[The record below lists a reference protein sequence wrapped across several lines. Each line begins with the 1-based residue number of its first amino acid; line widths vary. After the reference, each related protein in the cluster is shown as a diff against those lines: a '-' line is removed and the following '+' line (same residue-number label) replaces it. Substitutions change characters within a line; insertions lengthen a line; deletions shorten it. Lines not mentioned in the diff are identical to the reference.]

1 MNKLTTLGKMTIV
14 ALIVG
19 ALFGIFTLLKKTG
32 VLNKVAADKGNTTN
46 IEGEKVDNKDAIKIG
61 VNTWGGFAGGQYF
74 NEGFSANANSRFLK
88 QYGFPVEFKVLDD
101 FDASRAALKS
111 GEIDL
116 LWATIDAFPT
126 EVEALKEF
134 QPQVAFQVDWS
145 RGGDAIVVRRGI
157 TSANDLKGK
166 TIGLAPLTPSHS
178 FLIWMLEA
186 SNLTTNDVKIVE
198 FPNAIDAASAFKAGK
213 LDAAVVWSPD
223 DESCVKTVAG
233 AKVLQSTRNASRIIA
248 DVLFGKKEFLE
259 KNKDKV
265 AKLYEGWMIGASE
278 LNSSEENKLKAAKI
292 IAKGYNLPEEDALLA
307 INNTRLSTHGDNLQ
321 FFGFDKNYKGVT
333 GEQLYTKMSGV
344 YNKLGFASTNVPN
357 WRIISNPSFVQ
368 EATLSGNEHLAEG
381 TKEFTAPTE
390 TEKTAEATSSKAVT
404 ISFRSGEFLLDDN
417 TKYIIDKEFVD
428 LAKGFENARIRIEG
442 NTDNVGNA
450 AANKELSFKRAKS
463 VADYLQKQYNM
474 PVNRF
479 VIIGNGPDKP
489 VADNTTDAG
498 KAKNRR
504 TDFQFISE

>member
-1 MNKLTTLGKMTIV
+1 MNKLTTFGKLTIV
-14 ALIVG
+14 TAIIGV
-19 ALFGIFTLLKKTG
+19 LFGLFTILKKSGT
-32 VLNKVAADKGNTTN
+32 LNKITEDKAKNTTT
-46 IEGEKVDNKDAIKIG
+46 EGEKVDSKDAIKIG

-74 NEGFSANANSRFLK
+74 NEGFSANSNSRFLK
-88 QYGFPVEFKVLDD
+88 QFGFPVEFKVLDD

-126 EVEALKEF
+126 EVEGLKEF

-157 TSANDLKGK
+157 SAANDLKGK

-213 LDAAVVWSPD
+213 VDAAVVWSPD
-223 DESCVKTVAG
+223 DEACVKTVAG
-233 AKVLQSTRNASRIIA
+233 SKVLQSTKNASRIIA

-259 KNKDKV
+259 KNKDKIT
-265 AKLYEGWMIGASE
+265 KLYEGWMIGAAE
-278 LNSSEENKLKAAKI
+278 LNTSEDNKLKAAKI
-292 IAKGYNLPEEDALLA
+292 LANGYNLPEEDALMA

-321 FFGFDKNYKGVT
+321 FFGLDKNYKGVT
-333 GEQLYTKMSGV
+333 GEQLYTKMSAV
-344 YNKLGFASTNVPN
+344 YNKLGYASNTPN
-357 WRIISNPSFVQ
+357 WRIISNPSFIQ
-368 EATLSGNEHLAEG
+368 AFSLTGDEHLAEG
-381 TKEFTAPTE
+381 TKAFTAPTE
-390 TEKTAEATSSKAVT
+390 AEKTVEALSSKPVS
-404 ISFRSGEFLLDDN
+404 ISFRSGEYILDDN

-442 NTDNVGNA
+442 NTDNIGNIGL
-450 AANKELSFKRAKS
+450 NKDLSYKRAKS

-474 PVNRF
+474 PTNRF

-489 VADNTTDAG
+489 IADNTSESG

-504 TDFQFISE
+504 TDFQFINE